1 MNAVFERDYVA
12 FSSSLRFLLL
22 RGGFAAAMALL
33 FFVRI
38 AGAYSGKDWS
48 DVGSTLLTTAVAL
61 GTVLLGVAAPASFGT
76 VFVHARARNSL
87 PILLASPLTP
97 LGISAGAFLSRAG
110 LLALLVLAVAPP
122 MALALVFG
130 GVRGAQLVDAL
141 FAVTSTMLL
150 LGAPAFVISAYA
162 QRTSSAVVTAYL
174 IAVSVLAGTW
184 FMGTWITKVT
194 SDAALAAAVSPL
206 HAYDAAISFER
217 LPPAAFGFLSGP
229 FVLLVLSLCVAAGAI
244 FVAAL
249 RLRREAT
256 GAVSRTDLLT
266 RRQCRPLRREN
277 PVLDHELRRGKFLR
291 RRSPAHGLLVL
302 MLLAEVAFF
311 AYARSAGTWSDINS
325 HLGLLAFELF
335 LLVLAVAAA
344 GATALAQDK
353 EANTL
358 ELMRAAPLTPA
369 QVVVGKLAGVLRT
382 LLPCLLVP
390 FVHLLIAAHHGVFS
404 WLAAPA
410 VALTGVVAL
419 GAWAIAGLHQSLE
432 QRLPRRA
439 VSRTTALLGIVG
451 IIGAVTL
458 YGPASGLM
466 RAFDDYI
473 GLSAS
478 LGANP
483 VATMLLPATLLRTGG
498 SSAEMTVVP
507 APDAESLAAG
517 AIALGIW
524 LMLHLIAA
532 YWTYRRLFALY
543 RTRYEG

>member
-1 MNAVFERDYVA
+1 VNAVFERDYVA

-38 AGAYSGKDWS
+38 AGAYSSQDWS
-48 DVGSTLLTTAVAL
+48 DVGSTLLMIAVAL

-122 MALALVFG
+122 MALALIFG
-130 GVRGAQLVDAL
+130 GVRGAQLIDAL
-141 FAVTSTMLL
+141 FAVTATMLL

-162 QRTSSAVVTAYL
+162 QRTSSAVVSAYL

-184 FMGTWITKVT
+184 FVGQWIAKATG
-194 SDAALAAAVSPL
+194 DIALAAAVSPL
-206 HAYDAAISFER
+206 HAYKAAISFQR
-217 LPPAAFGFLSGP
+217 LPPAALGFLSGP
-229 FVLLVLSLCVAAGAI
+229 CVLLLLSLCVAGGAI
-244 FVAAL
+244 FVAAW
-249 RLRREAT
+249 RLHGEAT
-256 GAVSRTDLLT
+256 GAFTRTDLLT
-266 RRQCRPLRREN
+266 HRRCRPLRREN

-291 RRSPAHGLLVL
+291 RRSPAHGLLAL
-302 MLLAEVAFF
+302 MLLAEGAFF
-311 AYARSAGTWSDINS
+311 AYAYSAGAWRDINT
-325 HLGLLAFELF
+325 HIGLLAFELF
-335 LLVLAVAAA
+335 LLVLAVSAA
-344 GATALAQDK
+344 GATSLAEDK
-353 EANTL
+353 ETNTL

-390 FVHLLIAAHHGVFS
+390 FVHLLVGSYHGVFHL
-404 WLAAPA
+404 LAAPA
-410 VALTGVVAL
+410 VAATGVVVL
-419 GAWAIAGLHQSLE
+419 GTWAIAGLHQSLE

-439 VSRTTALLGIVG
+439 VSRTTALLGIVA
-451 IIGAVTL
+451 IIGAMTL
-458 YGPASGLM
+458 YGPASGLL
-466 RAFDDYI
+466 RDTDEYI
-473 GLSAS
+473 RQSAA

-483 VATMLLPATLLRTGG
+483 VATMLLPATMLRTGG
-498 SSAEMTVVP
+498 SSAEMTLVP
-507 APDAESLAAG
+507 APDTRGVAMG

-524 LMLHLIAA
+524 LLLHLLAA
-532 YWTYRRLFALY
+532 HWTYRRLFALY